1 VGYRVKAVG
10 HIDVRPALND
20 EEFEYLMAF
29 AESRRWRRS
38 ADPWAVP
45 SAPFG
50 MDEDHGEV
58 EGYDELPEGQPGV
71 WCPWVPSCVGRCLVV
86 RDTAD
91 GKQYGL
97 TPWLAYL
104 DETFLRRGARAQ
116 GAAGFESFTFDHE
129 LSGVVAA
136 HRSDSGEMWLIRPRA
151 GRVEEEVLR
160 RGDSL
165 AEQIA
170 YDKR

>member
-1 VGYRVKAVG
+1 MGYRVTAVG

-38 ADPWAVP
+38 SDLWAVP
-45 SAPFG
+45 SSPFG
-50 MDEDHGEV
+50 MDDEYDEV
-58 EGYDELPEGQPGV
+58 EAYNDPPAGQPGL
-71 WCPWVPSCVGRCLVV
+71 WCPWVPACEGRCLVV
-86 RDTAD
+86 RDAHD
-91 GKQYGL
+91 GKHYGL
-97 TPWLAYL
+97 TRWLAYL

-116 GAAGFESFTFDHE
+116 GAAGFDAFTFDHE
-129 LSGVVAA
+129 LGGVVAA
-136 HRSDSGEMWLIRPRA
+136 HRSDSGEMWLVRPRA

-160 RGDSL
+160 QGDSL

-170 YDKR
+170 YEEG